1 MLHFIQPILRH
12 AAAAVVAVALFAGP
26 SLVAAEPTPGKQ
38 VAASTAVKVAADDG
52 AVREATLRYLL
63 YLPPDYAAD
72 EAKKWPLVLFL
83 HGSGERGDDLEKV
96 KVHGPP
102 KLLAARPDLPA
113 IVVSPQCPAEARWN
127 AQELA
132 KLVETLANTYRVDRE
147 RLYVTGLS
155 MGGAGTWSLL
165 AEYPDLFA
173 AAVPICG
180 RGDVS
185 AAERI
190 AKTPI
195 WAFVGGKDR
204 PQTVTGNEEMVA
216 ALKKVGANV
225 QFKLYPD
232 LPHDCWTVTYEDPN
246 VWEWL
251 LAQRREKQSKVE

>member
-1 MLHFIQPILRH
+1 MSLLNRSALQR
-12 AAAAVVAVALFAGP
+12 AAAALVAVALLVTDPA
-26 SLVAAEPTPGKQ
+26 LVAAEPAPGKQ
-38 VAASTAVKVAADDG
+38 VAASSVVKVAADDG
-52 AVREATLRYLL
+52 TVREATLRYLL
-63 YLPPDYAAD
+63 YLPPEYAAD

-96 KVHGPP
+96 KLHGPP
-102 KLLAARPDLPA
+102 KLLAAKPDLPA
-113 IVVSPQCPAEARWN
+113 IVVSPQCPADSRWN
-127 AQELA
+127 AAELA
-132 KLVETLANTYRVDRE
+132 KLVDELANTYRVDQQ

-185 AAERI
+185 AAEKI
-190 AKTPI
+190 AKTPT
-195 WAFVGGKDR
+195 WVFVGGKDR

-216 ALKKVGANV
+216 ALKKAGANV

-232 LPHDCWTVTYEDPN
+232 LPHDCWTVTYEDPK

-251 LAQRREKQSKVE
+251 LAQKREK